1 MNNSR
6 NNQQS
11 AIRGSR
17 KKTVVITGATSGIGR
32 AAVLR
37 FADLN
42 YNVIAVARN
51 QEGLEELVRE
61 CNGLAGEVLIQAVD
75 VTDPDGMTRV
85 AEHAVERFG
94 KIDIWINNAAV
105 TIFGRLEDLPKDA
118 LQRVLDINIMGYIH
132 GSRSA
137 IPHFRKQGKGIL
149 INVSSIVG
157 KTGQPFTVPYTIS
170 KAAIISLS
178 ECLRM
183 ELADATGIHVCTVLP
198 PSIDTPL
205 FQHGANYSGYA
216 IKPMEPIYT
225 ADKVVDAIVRL
236 TKSPRREVFIGTMAK
251 LSAAAHKI
259 SPSLVEKMMADKV
272 RQDHFQDETS
282 PPSRGNLF
290 DPDNKWTTVSGG
302 WRDKEEQSV
311 PRKLAV
317 GASAVAL
324 GIFTFA
330 WLNTYR

>member
-251 LSAAAHKI
+251 FSAAAHKI
-259 SPSLVEKMMADKV
+259 SPSLVEKMMTDKV

-282 PPSRGNLF
+282 PPSQGNLF